1 MRIAWVYTTGRPAGW
16 VDRAFEGAALGGS
29 EASMILYAQEFA
41 RLGHEVTIFTPSM
54 ARTRTL
60 GGVTWRDFWGIHG
73 HEFDVAIALRFPDAL
88 TAVLAP
94 VRVVYCCDPEVPKLP
109 DFYRTGNLQ
118 LVVTISEHQ
127 KDRFQQE
134 HPIPEELY
142 MVSNAGITY
151 SDYVGKG
158 IDKVRGR
165 CIYCSVPA
173 RGLYSLA
180 ELWPAIRK
188 KVPWATLHIT
198 GGFELWGM
206 DIPIA
211 KQPALEKIIG
221 LEGVTY
227 LGVLPREEL
236 IREQLES
243 EVLLLPGA
251 VDSPEMCCISAMECA
266 AARNLLVVG
275 DVGAL
280 PERVWARGSGKAVA
294 FENGKPHAPTFVRCA
309 EEMLTYQPS
318 ARAARAL
325 YASESVRKYDYSVL
339 APQWITRFE
348 EELGA

>member
-266 AARNLLVVG
+266 AAGNALIVT

-280 PERVWARGSGKAVA
+280 PERVQHGATGALVSRAGRRWEGPFAECAVETLLTSGLPQMQVQAREGEVG
-294 FENGKPHAPTFVRCA
+294 H
-309 EEMLTYQPS
+309 
-318 ARAARAL
+318 
-325 YASESVRKYDYSVL
+325 DYSIL
-339 APQWITRFE
+339 APQWIARFE
-348 EELGA
+348 EVLNG